1 VTYDGSPIRAQ
12 AGVAVVDRLSDSIVV
27 KADPDSIM
35 DVIAD
40 FDTYLEWQDEIKD
53 VEVLETDD
61 DGWATRVRFKVDAM
75 ITEVNYVLAYTYT
88 DTAMRWTLVEA
99 DKLKSQQG
107 SYELADQ
114 GDGTTL
120 VTYNLEL
127 EPSIKVPSMIRKQG
141 TKRIATAAL
150 KSLKRRVESGA

>member
-1 VTYDGSPIRAQ
+1 MVESI
-12 AGVAVVDRLSDSIVV
+12 SDSIVIS
-27 KADPDSIM
+27 ADPDTIM

-40 FDTYLEWQDEIKD
+40 FDTYPQWQDEVKE
-53 VEVLETDD
+53 VEVLDTDA

-75 ITEVNYVLAYTYT
+75 ITEANYVLAYTYE

-99 DKLKSQQG
+99 DKLKSQEG

-127 EPSIKVPSMIRKQG
+127 EPAIKVPSMIRKQG
-141 TKRIATAAL
+141 TKRIANAAL
-150 KSLKRRVESGA
+150 KSLKKRVES

>member
-1 VTYDGSPIRAQ
+1 MVES
-12 AGVAVVDRLSDSIVV
+12 LSESIVV
-27 KADPDSIM
+27 NADPDTIM

-40 FDTYLEWQDEIKD
+40 FDTYTEWQDEIKE
-53 VEVLETDD
+53 VEVLDTDG

-75 ITEVNYVLAYTYT
+75 ITEANYVLDYTYE
-88 DTAMRWTLVEA
+88 DTAMRWTMVEA
-99 DKLKSQQG
+99 DKLKSQEG
-107 SYELADQ
+107 SYELTDQ

-141 TKRIATAAL
+141 VKRIASAAL
-150 KSLKRRVESGA
+150 KSLKQRVESQT

>member
-1 VTYDGSPIRAQ
+1 M
-12 AGVAVVDRLSDSIVV
+12 VDSLSDSIVV
-27 KADPDSIM
+27 NADPDAIM

-40 FDTYLEWQDEIKD
+40 FEAYTEWQDEIKE
-53 VEVLETDD
+53 VEVLDTDE

-75 ITEVNYVLAYTYT
+75 ITEANYVLDYTYE
-88 DTAMRWTLVEA
+88 DTAMRWTMVEA
-99 DKLKSQQG
+99 DKLKSQEG
-107 SYELADQ
+107 SYELTDQ

-127 EPSIKVPSMIRKQG
+127 EPSIKVPAMIRKQG
-141 TKRIATAAL
+141 TKRIASAAL